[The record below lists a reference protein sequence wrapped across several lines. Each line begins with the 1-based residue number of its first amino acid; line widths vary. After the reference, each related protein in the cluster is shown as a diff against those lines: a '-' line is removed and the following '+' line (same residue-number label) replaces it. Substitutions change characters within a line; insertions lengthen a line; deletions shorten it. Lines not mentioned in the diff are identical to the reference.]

1 MIGFIVWPALAIGC
15 FGLAAKG
22 FSKKGLPL
30 TREKRIT
37 GMPAVVTGVLC
48 LVVGLACS
56 GMATFLILDSLG
68 ADPLGV
74 DRTLGEFRDKAGTLS
89 ILSTIYSE
97 ILDVQHVTGLSPP
110 REIPDLV
117 TWIGKNR
124 PAFLDQPFVDK
135 QSGTLRDAWN
145 RPLRILVDSKGA
157 LRLASNGANGTWD
170 NGEQDDMMSSP
181 IAPLELER

>member
-1 MIGFIVWPALAIGC
+1 MIGFIAWPVLAIGC

-22 FSKKGLPL
+22 FSKKGMPL

-37 GMPAVVTGVLC
+37 GTPAVVTGALC
-48 LVVGLACS
+48 LLLGLACS
-56 GMATFLILDSLG
+56 GVAAFLILDSLG

-74 DRTLGEFRDKAGTLS
+74 DRALGESLDKARTLS
-89 ILSTIYSE
+89 ILSTISSE
-97 ILDVQHVTGLSPP
+97 IVDVQHVTGLRPP
-110 REIPDLV
+110 REIPALV

-124 PAFLDQPFVDK
+124 PPFLDQPFVDK

-145 RPLRILVDSKGA
+145 RPLRILVDNKGA
-157 LRLASNGANGTWD
+157 LTLASNGANGTWD
-170 NGEQDDMMSSP
+170 NGEQDDIMSSP

>member
-22 FSKKGLPL
+22 FSKKGIPL

-37 GMPAVVTGVLC
+37 GMPAVLAGVLC

-56 GMATFLILDSLG
+56 GMAAFLILDSLG

-74 DRTLGEFRDKAGTLS
+74 DRALGESLDKARTLS
-89 ILSTIYSE
+89 ILSKIYSE
-97 ILDVQHVTGLSPP
+97 ILHARYATGSSPP
-110 REIPDLV
+110 REIADLV

-135 QSGTLRDAWN
+135 QSGTLRDGWN

-157 LRLASNGANGTWD
+157 LRLASNGANGIWD